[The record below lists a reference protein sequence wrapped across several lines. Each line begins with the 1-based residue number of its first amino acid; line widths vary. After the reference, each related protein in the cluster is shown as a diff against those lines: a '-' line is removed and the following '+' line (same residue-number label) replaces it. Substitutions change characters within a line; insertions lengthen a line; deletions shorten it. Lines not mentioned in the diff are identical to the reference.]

1 MKDKLIVLG
10 HIVVIVIIYI
20 LSFLLPGTITSLFD
34 FPERIDFF
42 RIIVQSLLAIAIF
55 VFGSKFYVE
64 RIMKLKLSNLRVKAK
79 KPDTFWIVVS
89 LLVPSLVVL
98 FYCLTDKAVI
108 IQGSSDLYH
117 TVRFFTHIVF
127 IGGLCA
133 GIVEEIFFRGILLG
147 YLEKKYGL
155 VSAVIISSLLFG
167 VPHLLNIDVFSIS
180 LIIRVTVFITLY
192 GIIMSMIVYY
202 TDNIWNSISI
212 HIFWNVI
219 TSLIINQGEEIES
232 NFVLQMKEKSLFWN
246 GSDYGLEISIVGLIG
261 FSIFGFLV
269 LILKKR
275 NSKKK
280 DASQ

>member
-1 MKDKLIVLG
+1 MKNNLIALG
-10 HIVVIVIIYI
+10 HIIVIIIVYI
-20 LSFLLPGTITSLFD
+20 LSFLLPGAVINLFD
-34 FPERIDFF
+34 FSERIDFF
-42 RIIVQSLLAIAIF
+42 RTIIGSLLAIIF
-55 VFGSKFYVE
+55 FIFCSKFYVE
-64 RIMKLKLSNLRVKAK
+64 RIMKLRLFSLRVKIK
-79 KPDTFWIVVS
+79 KPDIFWIFAS
-89 LLVPSLVVL
+89 LLVRSLVVL
-98 FYCLTDKAVI
+98 FYFVSDKAI
-108 IQGSSDLYH
+108 IVQNNFDLHH
-117 TVRFFTHIVF
+117 TIHFLIRIVF
-127 IGGLCA
+127 ISGLCA
-133 GIVEEIFFRGILLG
+133 GIVEEILFRGILLG

-155 VSAVIISSLLFG
+155 VSALIISSLLFG

-180 LIIRVTVFITLY
+180 LIIQVTVFITLY

-246 GSDYGLEISIVGLIG
+246 GSDYGLEVSIVGLMG

-275 NSKKK
+275 NSKKIGTN
-280 DASQ
+280 Q